1 MTSATL
7 IPRLRTDLAA
17 AHFSVPGLTGL
28 WGIEADAALRRNQ
41 RVPAQRALAALAT
54 KLGRNEPAA
63 TLARLF
69 LLGDAVPRADLDA
82 ALPTLGAA
90 GAEQLGLVAADG
102 SADHASKAE
111 RAAGAPHATGG
122 EAAVVEAAGITR
134 TGTAETALEN
144 SSPGALA
151 AGTSLGQVL
160 VRPLVDL
167 RPYSFIDAHGAGS
180 WWIVSDLGEL
190 ALGHPLGET
199 HVLGI
204 GGASR
209 TLSGLMMPREVE
221 RALDIGTGCGIQ
233 AMHASRHAEHVVA
246 TDISVRALEL
256 AALNAKLNGIDNIEF
271 RFGSLFEPVA
281 GERFDH
287 IISNPPFVITPRAE
301 GVPSYEY
308 RDGGMVGDALVEAVV
323 RGAADHLTPGG
334 VAQLLGNWEYHDE
347 TDAFE
352 RLEYWL
358 TPAAGQSV
366 PAGSA
371 SMATS
376 PLVAPGSVASL
387 SIDTPSIGSPA
398 AASSAASAPAA
409 AISAAAPAASASL
422 AATAASDSPALD
434 AWIIEREV
442 QSPGEYAETWIRDGG
457 TRPGSDFD
465 RLYNAWLNDFEAR
478 GVRRVGFGYLL
489 LRLPAGDAPAA
500 TSAEGLRAGGT
511 ALAEPAAIAAPSQP
525 TAAPITTP
533 TLRRLERLPDALGHN
548 PAGLGAH
555 LAECLAAHDWQAAT
569 DDARLLRTN
578 LTVASDVTE
587 ERHYWPGQQDPTLMT
602 LHQGSGFG
610 RSVPLDTALAGLV
623 GACDG
628 DLAVGAII
636 GALAQLLDADEPAL
650 IAELLPKVRALLI
663 DGFLTAPE
671 PV

>member
-7 IPRLRTDLAA
+7 IPRLRSDLAA
-17 AHFSVPGLTGL
+17 ARFSVPGLTGL
-28 WGIEADAALRRNQ
+28 WGMEADAALHRNQ
-41 RVPAQRALAALAT
+41 PVPARRALAALAAR
-54 KLGRNEPAA
+54 LGRIEPAA

-69 LLGDAVPRADLDA
+69 LLGDPVPRGDLDA
-82 ALPTLGAA
+82 ALPALGEA
-90 GAEQLGLVAADG
+90 GALALGLVAAD
-102 SADHASKAE
+102 DD
-111 RAAGAPHATGG
+111 T
-122 EAAVVEAAGITR
+122 
-134 TGTAETALEN
+134 
-144 SSPGALA
+144 
-151 AGTSLGQVL
+151 

-209 TLSGLMMPREVE
+209 TLSGLMIPREVG

-233 AMHASRHAEHVVA
+233 AMHASRHAGHVVA
-246 TDISVRALEL
+246 TDISERALEL
-256 AALNAKLNGIDNIEF
+256 AALNAELNEIDNIEF
-271 RFGSLFEPVA
+271 RLGSLFEPVA
-281 GERFDH
+281 GEQFDH

-323 RGAADHLTPGG
+323 RGATAHLTPGG
-334 VAQLLGNWEYHDE
+334 VLQLLGNWEYHGE

-352 RLEYWL
+352 RLERWL
-358 TPAAGQSV
+358 TPV
-366 PAGSA
+366 
-371 SMATS
+371 
-376 PLVAPGSVASL
+376 
-387 SIDTPSIGSPA
+387 
-398 AASSAASAPAA
+398 
-409 AISAAAPAASASL
+409 AAPAAPSSE
-422 AATAASDSPALD
+422 LD

-442 QSPGEYAETWIRDGG
+442 QTPGEYAETWIRDGG
-457 TRPGSDFD
+457 TRPGPDFD
-465 RLYNAWLNDFEAR
+465 RLYDAWLNDFDAR

-489 LRLPAGDAPAA
+489 LRRPHQ
-500 TSAEGLRAGGT
+500 SM
-511 ALAEPAAIAAPSQP
+511 
-525 TAAPITTP
+525 P
-533 TLRRLERLPDALGHN
+533 TLRRLERLPEALGHN

-555 LAECLAAHDWQAAT
+555 LAECLAAHDWQAHT
-569 DDARLLRTN
+569 DDARLVRTQ
-578 LTVASDVTE
+578 LIVASDVTE

-650 IAELLPKVRALLI
+650 TAELLPKLRALI
-663 DGFLTAPE
+663 VDGFLA
-671 PV
+671 VA